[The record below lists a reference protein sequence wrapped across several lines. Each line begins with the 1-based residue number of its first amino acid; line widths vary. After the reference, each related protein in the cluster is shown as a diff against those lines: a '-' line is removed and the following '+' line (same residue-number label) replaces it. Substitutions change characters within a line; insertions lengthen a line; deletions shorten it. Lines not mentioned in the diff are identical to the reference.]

1 MIRRIGSPIARGRK
15 KSTRRRNQVPSPGV
29 NSGVQDAFYRSEHAR
44 TVRLA
49 RLLTGS
55 AGAAED
61 LAHAAFVRVH
71 RHNTLADPSTSLHR
85 ATVEVCRDWHRARRR
100 EALRIVSVTT
110 STRSLSV
117 GAREVDAVLTRLP
130 FRRRATVVL
139 RHWLGLSDAEIAR
152 ILGRRARRMGIEA
165 DDHLRSHLT
174 ELADATPMT
183 NPLRFDAARPMIR

>member
-1 MIRRIGSPIARGRK
+1 VG
-15 KSTRRRNQVPSPGV
+15 SPGV
-29 NSGVQDAFYRSEHAR
+29 NSDVQEAFYRREHAR

-71 RHNTLADPSTSLHR
+71 RHDALVDPSATLCV
-85 ATVEVCRDWHRARRR
+85 ATVQVCRDWHRARRR

-117 GAREVDAVLTRLP
+117 GAREVDAVLARLP
-130 FRRRATVVL
+130 YRRRAAVVL
-139 RHWLGLSDAEIAR
+139 RHWLQMSDPEIAR
-152 ILGRRARRMGIEA
+152 VLGRRPRRIELEA
-165 DDHLRSHLT
+165 DNRLRSHLT
-174 ELADATPMT
+174 ELADATPLT
-183 NPLRFDAARPMIR
+183 TPLRFDAERPMIL